1 MSRPVAIFCDV
12 GAVVLNGNTTATS
25 VASPMIQPKKTRGY
39 GVESNSKYIS
49 AVAAKAHAADAS
61 T

>member
-1 MSRPVAIFCDV
+1 MAIFCDS
-12 GAVVLNGNTTATS
+12 GAVVLNGNTTATR

-39 GVESNSKYIS
+39 GVESSSKYMS
-49 AVAAKAHAADAS
+49 AVAARAHAAAAS